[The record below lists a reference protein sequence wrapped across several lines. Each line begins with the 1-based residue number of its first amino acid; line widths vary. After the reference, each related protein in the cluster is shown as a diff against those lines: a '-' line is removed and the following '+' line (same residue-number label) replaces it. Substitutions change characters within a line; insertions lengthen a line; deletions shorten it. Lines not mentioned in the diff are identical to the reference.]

1 MKSLQDEC
9 YEARTQQRK
18 TAQIIADESGIPFST
33 VNNFFAAA
41 SKHPSVY
48 TVGPICKSLGVSLDH
63 YFGIVPTDDL
73 TEHQKDML
81 TQQVDYEKEMNRLIT
96 SNSKTKDR
104 IIIAMLVVL
113 ILALIY
119 GITLDILNPSIGI
132 FRH

>member
-41 SKHPSVY
+41 SKHQSVY

-119 GITLDILNPSIGI
+119 GITLDVLNPSMGI